1 MIAVV
6 LGNDKEAQR
15 KHINRIKDNLG
26 KHRVE
31 QKTPHICE
39 GLRGPTCTLTSKV
52 ISCKSAD
59 YKIS

>member
-6 LGNDKEAQR
+6 VGNDKEAQR

-39 GLRGPTCTLTSKV
+39 GLRGPTWTRTRGHLIMSQV
-52 ISCKSAD
+52 L
-59 YKIS
+59 

>member
-26 KHRVE
+26 KHRVY
-31 QKTPHICE
+31 
-39 GLRGPTCTLTSKV
+39 
-52 ISCKSAD
+52 D
-59 YKIS
+59 